1 MGYWGITE
9 RESDAGLDLLAV
21 IADTQ
26 LKPAGYTVFNVEEA
40 LELVKAGCL
49 DRIRR
54 DCRGCSAERLL
65 YYINVNF
72 HDYFTIGALLIAECL
87 ADYYRTGALAITEY
101 TGGSD
106 SVDYYIKEFVV
117 TQADLKILLEELES
131 VQDPEHEKYQAW
143 MEDSSREKWL
153 AHIRSV
159 CEALE
164 EHKTGTGE

>member
-72 HDYFTIGALLIAECL
+72 HDYFTNGALLIAECL